1 MCLLAFAWDPSAATR
16 FVLAANRDEFYA
28 RPTVPAGWWAAY
40 PDLWAGQ
47 DLQAGGTWMGITRSG
62 RFAAITNVR
71 EPQTNRPGVQ
81 SRGLLVLD
89 FLTGLSSPE
98 DYLQAVAEGADQFR
112 GFNLL
117 VGDLYGPKP
126 GICYYSNRGGAAPCP
141 LAPGV
146 YGISNA
152 TLDTPWPKVVF
163 LTSALT
169 LLKAADAPL
178 DAYLRPL
185 EDRHIANDPDLPS
198 TGVTLA
204 LERVLSASFI
214 ISPDYGTRSQ
224 TVLIADQDRQVEV
237 LERSFDN
244 AEQATMLAPASLHR
258 DRFVVE

>member
-1 MCLLAFAWDPSAATR
+1 MCLVAFAWDPSAANR

-28 RPTVPAGWWAAY
+28 RPSVPAGWWAAY

-47 DLQAGGTWMGITRSG
+47 DLEAGGTWMGITRTG

-71 EPQTNRPGVQ
+71 EPQSARPGVQ

-89 FLTGLSSPE
+89 FLTGLASPQ
-98 DYLQAVAEGADQFR
+98 DYLKGVAETADQFR

-117 VGDLYGPKP
+117 VGDLYGPSLSLY
-126 GICYYSNRGGAAPCP
+126 YYSNRGGAAPRA

-152 TLDTPWPKVVF
+152 ALDTPWPKVVA
-163 LTSALT
+163 LTSSLT

-178 DAYLRPL
+178 EAYLRPL
-185 EDRHIANDPDLPS
+185 EDRHIAPDPELPS

-224 TVLIADQDRQVEV
+224 TVLIASGDRQVDV

-244 AEQATMLAPASLHR
+244 AEQATMLAPASLHQ
-258 DRFVVE
+258 DRFTVE